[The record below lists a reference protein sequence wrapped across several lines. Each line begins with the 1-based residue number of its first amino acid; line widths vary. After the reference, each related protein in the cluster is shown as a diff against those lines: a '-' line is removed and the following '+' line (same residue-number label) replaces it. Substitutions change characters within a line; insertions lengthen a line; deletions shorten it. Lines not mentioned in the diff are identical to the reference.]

1 MQDQSMVKEIIES
14 FKYDGNKAINFL
26 KSEYTVLKA
35 GRANPHI
42 LDKVMVDYYGS
53 MTPITQMG
61 NIAVPEARM
70 LTISVWDV
78 SALPA
83 VRKALQMAD
92 LGITP
97 TDDGKVIRLVF
108 PALTEERR
116 KEIVKQVWKIA
127 EDAKISLRNARK
139 DCLNMLKQL
148 KKDSEISED
157 EMSSLEKEVQKIT
170 DQFNGQIETL
180 AQAKEK
186 EVLEI

>member
-1 MQDQSMVKEIIES
+1 
-14 FKYDGNKAINFL
+14 
-26 KSEYTVLKA
+26 
-35 GRANPHI
+35 
-42 LDKVMVDYYGS
+42 

-61 NIAVPEARM
+61 NIAFRSKNANNFCVGCQR
-70 LTISVWDV
+70 
-78 SALPA
+78 LPA
-83 VRKALQMAD
+83 LKSASVAD
-92 LGITP
+92 LGIIQ
-97 TDDGKVIRLVF
+97 DDGKVIRLVF

-148 KKDSEISED
+148 KKDIEISED

-180 AQAKEK
+180 AQAKQK
-186 EVLEI
+186 EVLEILI